1 MKLPDLPPFLT
12 SWIPQPLSN
21 CRNSKF
27 INDRLKRLF
36 KQEEPDHVRL
46 RMLFYASL
54 LMAFFKNHRM
64 ASKSAALKSALGPVP
79 GPLFQGLLT
88 RYTEDQLTSSKE
100 DAKKRYSPSFNVT
113 NSDLSVR
120 VNVRIKLC
128 AISSFCVS
136 CSMSSQSTS
145 ICLLM
150 IFKSDQT
157 SSTS

>member
-1 MKLPDLPPFLT
+1 M
-12 SWIPQPLSN
+12 SLSDF
-21 CRNSKF
+21 RNSKF

-36 KQEEPDHVRL
+36 KQDEPDHARL

-54 LMAFFKNHRM
+54 LMAFFKNHRI
-64 ASKSAALKSALGPVP
+64 ASKRAALKSTLSPVP
-79 GPLFQGLLT
+79 GSLFEGLLT

-100 DAKKRYSPSFNVT
+100 DAKKRYSPSSSVANA
-113 NSDLSVR
+113 DLSVR

-136 CSMSSQSTS
+136 CSMSSPSTS

-150 IFKSDQT
+150 IFKSNQT
-157 SSTS
+157 SNSSRNNQT